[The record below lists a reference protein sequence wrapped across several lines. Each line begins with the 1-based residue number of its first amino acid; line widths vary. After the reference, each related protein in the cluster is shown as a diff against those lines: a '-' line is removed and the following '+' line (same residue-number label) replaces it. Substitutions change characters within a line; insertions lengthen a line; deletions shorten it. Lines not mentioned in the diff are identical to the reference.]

1 VAKYLLSVWK
11 HKHMKQS
18 FLLLLCIA
26 TLGLASCKKDNIYY
40 ETPNRTFNY
49 TIQPNEW
56 VLDDSGFNYTVDLDI
71 PELDQVTLDDE
82 GVLVYINHP
91 INATS
96 YIQVPYTFDTEAYS
110 YELFNGG
117 IALDAQRSGDINT
130 SPIKP
135 SRTIKVK
142 VVLIPSTYV
151 P

>member
-49 TIQPNEW
+49 TIQENEW
-56 VLDDSGFNYTVDLDI
+56 VLDTKGLTYTVELDI
-71 PELDQVTLDDE
+71 PEVDQITLDDE
-82 GVLVYINHP
+82 GVLVYVNHP
-91 INATS
+91 LEASS
-96 YIQVPYTFDTEAYS
+96 YIQIPAPFDTDAYS
-110 YELFNGG
+110 YEVYNGG
-117 IALDAQRSGDINT
+117 IAIDVQSTDRQST
-130 SPIKP
+130 TPVKP
-135 SRTIKVK
+135 KGTIKVK
-142 VVLIPSTYV
+142 IVVIPSTYV